1 MKKFYLVVVL
11 IFLILLFGYI
21 MFKSNNYSKPVIKE
35 TYSELLGTI
44 YKKNN
49 HDYII
54 RDNKGVFYSVNLNYE
69 FNIGDNIKIL
79 YKDDINN
86 IYKMEILDDENLL
99 YNDNGIFKVYRS
111 SLRVRHTTVIKH
123 L

>member
-44 YKKNN
+44 YKK
-49 HDYII
+49 
-54 RDNKGVFYSVNLNYE
+54 K
-69 FNIGDNIKIL
+69 
-79 YKDDINN
+79 
-86 IYKMEILDDENLL
+86 
-99 YNDNGIFKVYRS
+99 
-111 SLRVRHTTVIKH
+111 
-123 L
+123 

>member
-86 IYKMEILDDENLL
+86 IY
-99 YNDNGIFKVYRS
+99 
-111 SLRVRHTTVIKH
+111 IKWKF
-123 L
+123 

>member
-44 YKKNN
+44 YKK
-49 HDYII
+49 II
-54 RDNKGVFYSVNLNYE
+54 MIILLE
-69 FNIGDNIKIL
+69 IIKVCFIVL
-79 YKDDINN
+79 I
-86 IYKMEILDDENLL
+86 
-99 YNDNGIFKVYRS
+99 
-111 SLRVRHTTVIKH
+111 
-123 L
+123 

>member
-44 YKKNN
+44 YKKNV
-49 HDYII
+49 
-54 RDNKGVFYSVNLNYE
+54 G
-69 FNIGDNIKIL
+69 
-79 YKDDINN
+79 
-86 IYKMEILDDENLL
+86 
-99 YNDNGIFKVYRS
+99 RS
-111 SLRVRHTTVIKH
+111 SDP
-123 L
+123 